1 MKKNALRQQET
12 WLVELTMIGYPDM
25 LTRPK
30 YANVLGYYLNYP
42 RQKKQVEVDDYVI
55 MPSRLIL
62 LVTKGS
68 ISLEQWL
75 QEYAQVTALNIRKR
89 LDKDGVPVLKT
100 YMGAAI
106 RLFSTREEAL
116 ESEVCWHD
124 VSYRIIATEADF
136 EEALQYIYSAPVK
149 AGLVSDIAHYAGSSV
164 NNRAGIILKEING
177 DGEEEDGWLDMEDDE
192 DDE

>member
-30 YANVLGYYLNYP
+30 YANVLGYYLNNP
-42 RQKKQVEVDDYVI
+42 RQKKQVDVDDYVI

-62 LVTKGS
+62 LVTKRDM
-68 ISLEQWL
+68 SLEQWL
-75 QEYAQVTALNIRKR
+75 QEYAQVTAFNIRKR
-89 LDKDGVPVLKT
+89 LDKDAVPALKT
-100 YMGAAI
+100 YIGAAI
-106 RLFSTREEAL
+106 KFFSAREEAL
-116 ESEVCWHD
+116 ENEACWHD

-177 DGEEEDGWLDMEDDE
+177 DGEEEDGWLDMEEEE

>member
-1 MKKNALRQQET
+1 MKKNALRPQET

-30 YANVLGYYLNYP
+30 YANVLGYYLNNP
-42 RQKKQVEVDDYVI
+42 RQRKQVDVDDYVI

-62 LVTKGS
+62 LVTKRDM
-68 ISLEQWL
+68 SLEQWL
-75 QEYAQVTALNIRKR
+75 QEYAQATALNIRKR
-89 LDKDGVPVLKT
+89 LEKDVVPALKT

-106 RLFSTREEAL
+106 KLFSAREAAL
-116 ESEVCWHD
+116 ESEACWHE

-136 EEALQYIYSAPVK
+136 DEALQYIYSAPVK
-149 AGLVSDIAHYAGSSV
+149 AGLVSDIAYYAGSSV

-177 DGEEEDGWLDMEDDE
+177 DGEEEDGWLDMEEEE
-192 DDE
+192 DDD